1 MNIAFTVIGTKL
13 TILLLLILIPG
24 IFIGGT
30 ITLFSFLGEKLATV
44 RREKT
49 YEKNITN
56 KKFKKVLWLKK

>member
-1 MNIAFTVIGTKL
+1 MTIAFTVIGTKL
-13 TILLLLILIPG
+13 TILLLLVLLPG

-30 ITLFSFLGEKLATV
+30 ITLFSFLGEKLSNI

-56 KKFKKVLWLKK
+56 KKFKKILWLKK